1 MSSRTVIVIGA
12 GAAGLTA
19 ALRAAQSGASVTA
32 LNAHPKVGLKIL
44 MSGGTRCN
52 VTHRVVTEH
61 DFHGG
66 SPNVIKRV
74 LRAFTVPQTLAWFQD
89 ELGVPLKLEDTGKWF
104 PESDDA
110 QSVLDALLRACESA
124 GVRLRTG
131 ARAVR
136 LDRDGDAWRVG
147 LHSVSESAAFGEGHA
162 RAGETAFALPSETP
176 AEWLTADAVVLA
188 TGGLSFPRTGSDGTG
203 YALATALGHTLV
215 PTVPALTP
223 LAAVDPVCRYAQ
235 GVTIEAGLALWVDG
249 KVSQRVRGSL
259 LFAHFGVTGPAA
271 LDLSRHWYAAEGH
284 ARKVTLSF
292 APGDTYESLEQA
304 WRDYA
309 EVNPRRGLRQWL
321 GHLLPD
327 RLADMLT
334 TESGLGGAAMS
345 QIPRER
351 RSAMLRAL
359 TERDLGV
366 TGTLGYEKAEV
377 TAGGVPLS
385 EVDSSTLASRVAPG
399 LWLCGEVLDVEGRL
413 GGFNFQWSWSSGTVA
428 GRAAGRAA
436 QA

>member
-1 MSSRTVIVIGA
+1 MSNRTVIVLGA

-19 ALRAAQSGASVTA
+19 ALRAAQSGARVTA

-44 MSGGTRCN
+44 MSGGSRCN
-52 VTHRVVTEH
+52 VTHRAVTER

-66 SPNVIKRV
+66 SPNVVKRV
-74 LRAFTVPQTLAWFQD
+74 LRAFTVPQTLDWFQN
-89 ELGVPLKLEDTGKWF
+89 ELGVALKLEETGKWF

-110 QSVLDALLRACESA
+110 QTVLDALLRACEAA
-124 GVRLRTG
+124 GVTLHTG

-136 LDRDGDAWRVG
+136 LERTDGAWRVG
-147 LHSVSESAAFGEGHA
+147 VQRVSDSAAFGEGHA
-162 RAGETAFALPSETP
+162 RAGETVFALPTDSPE
-176 AEWLTADAVVLA
+176 EWLTADAVVLA

-249 KVSQRVRGSL
+249 RVEQRVRGSL

-271 LDLSRHWYAAEGH
+271 LDLSRHWYAAEGR
-284 ARKVTLSF
+284 ARRVTLSF
-292 APGDTYESLEQA
+292 VPADTYESLDQA

-321 GHLLPD
+321 GLMLPD

-345 QIPRER
+345 QIPRDR
-351 RSAMLRAL
+351 RNAMLRAL

-377 TAGGVPLS
+377 TAGGVPLT
-385 EVDSSTLASRVAPG
+385 EVDSSTLESRVAPG

-413 GGFNFQWSWSSGTVA
+413 GGFNFQWAWSSGTVA
-428 GRAAGRAA
+428 GRAAGRTASE
-436 QA
+436 

>member
-1 MSSRTVIVIGA
+1 MLFR
-12 GAAGLTA
+12 
-19 ALRAAQSGASVTA
+19 
-32 LNAHPKVGLKIL
+32 
-44 MSGGTRCN
+44 
-52 VTHRVVTEH
+52 
-61 DFHGG
+61 
-66 SPNVIKRV
+66 
-74 LRAFTVPQTLAWFQD
+74 
-89 ELGVPLKLEDTGKWF
+89 
-104 PESDDA
+104 
-110 QSVLDALLRACESA
+110 
-124 GVRLRTG
+124 
-131 ARAVR
+131 
-136 LDRDGDAWRVG
+136 
-147 LHSVSESAAFGEGHA
+147 SE
-162 RAGETAFALPSETP
+162 
-176 AEWLTADAVVLA
+176 ADAVVLA

-249 KVSQRVRGSL
+249 KVAHRVRGSL

-292 APGDTYESLEQA
+292 APADTYESLEQA

-321 GHLLPD
+321 GHMLPD

-345 QIPRER
+345 QVPRER
-351 RSAMLRAL
+351 RSVMLRAL

-385 EVDSSTLASRVAPG
+385 EVDASTLESRIAPG
-399 LWLCGEVLDVEGRL
+399 LWLCGEVDRKSTRL
-413 GGFNFQWSWSSGTVA
+413 NSSPSSVSRMPSSA
-428 GRAAGRAA
+428 
-436 QA
+436 

>member
-1 MSSRTVIVIGA
+1 MVEDKGPAGCVCARRTRSLA
-12 GAAGLTA
+12 FFPLDARFRSLSTNLPSLKKKQQPPALTEEAAQEA
-19 ALRAAQSGASVTA
+19 ALTRA
-32 LNAHPKVGLKIL
+32 
-44 MSGGTRCN
+44 
-52 VTHRVVTEH
+52 
-61 DFHGG
+61 
-66 SPNVIKRV
+66 
-74 LRAFTVPQTLAWFQD
+74 QD

-110 QSVLDALLRACESA
+110 QTVLDALLAACERA
-124 GVRLRTG
+124 GVTLRTG

-136 LDRDGDAWRVG
+136 LERSDASWRVG
-147 LHSVSESAAFGEGHA
+147 VQAVADSASLGQGHA
-162 RAGETAFALPSETP
+162 RAGETVFALPSDAP
-176 AEWLTADAVVLA
+176 SEWLEADAVVLA

-249 KVSQRVRGSL
+249 KVAHRVRGSL

-292 APGDTYESLEQA
+292 TPADTYESLEQA

-321 GHLLPD
+321 GHMLPD

-345 QIPRER
+345 QVPRER
-351 RSAMLRAL
+351 RSVMLRAL
-359 TERDLGV
+359 TE
-366 TGTLGYEKAEV
+366 
-377 TAGGVPLS
+377 
-385 EVDSSTLASRVAPG
+385 
-399 LWLCGEVLDVEGRL
+399 
-413 GGFNFQWSWSSGTVA
+413 QI
-428 GRAAGRAA
+428 GRAHV
-436 QA
+436 